1 MSSTAGALPT
11 PVLRN
16 AAQAIARTLSSLLVA
31 LALVMLLRRASG
43 AFVQP
48 LGGVTLIVV
57 AVALAGVAAAARMM
71 LLDTVARTMSRV
83 LGTQYLALGEL
94 HSVLVGQSVPSQFAP
109 AAPLLFAL
117 PGLASAAL
125 LAALTLPGTPP
136 PAIAFAWFVLI
147 GTEGLSWLV
156 ACRPALLRSGN
167 GPRAVSHH
175 SPTDELADDSDAE
188 LPRGLVQQ
196 LTRIRED
203 GRESI
208 HAVLLA
214 EIPAGDRQAAIHVAF
229 CPPLDQ
235 KPQLTA
241 HALDAGD
248 AEVRVTQA
256 ETFGA
261 RIEMRLP
268 AAATARRTALVEL
281 LGSATCR

>member
-1 MSSTAGALPT
+1 MSSMAGAIPT

-16 AAQAIARTLSSLLVA
+16 AAQVIGQTLLSLLVA

-48 LGGVTLIVV
+48 LGGVTLVVV
-57 AVALAGVAAAARMM
+57 AATLATFAVAVRVM
-71 LLDTVARTMSRV
+71 LFELFERNVYLV
-83 LGTQYLALGEL
+83 LRTQYLLP
-94 HSVLVGQSVPSQFAP
+94 SVLLSAP
-109 AAPLLFAL
+109 AGRSVRNAAGLTKFLLFAL
-117 PGLASAAL
+117 PGLASAVL
-125 LAALTLPGTPP
+125 LAALTLSGTSP

-156 ACRPALLRSGN
+156 AYRSELLRSAN
-167 GPRAVSHH
+167 GCRVVSNH
-175 SPTDELADDSDAE
+175 SPTDELAAESETE
-188 LPRGLVQQ
+188 LPGGLLQQ
-196 LTRIRED
+196 LTRIREN

-235 KPQLTA
+235 KPELTA
-241 HALDAGD
+241 HALDADD
-248 AEVRVTQA
+248 AEVRITQA

-261 RIEMRLP
+261 RLELRLP
-268 AAATARRTALVEL
+268 AVAAQRRTALVEL
-281 LGSATCR
+281 LGSATCP